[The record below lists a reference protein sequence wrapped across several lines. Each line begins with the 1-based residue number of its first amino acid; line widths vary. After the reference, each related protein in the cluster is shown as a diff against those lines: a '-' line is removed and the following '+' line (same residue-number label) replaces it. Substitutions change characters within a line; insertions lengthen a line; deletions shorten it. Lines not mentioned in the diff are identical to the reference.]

1 MNISISVDPQLFDEG
16 SSVNLT
22 CSSVANPA
30 ADSYIWY
37 KMVDSDAT
45 SSMLQVGSGQLLSL
59 PSVEES
65 HSGVYLCKVRNS
77 LGESNSTQVLLSMQ
91 RKQNGR
97 SHYLQMLV
105 VSSKGNLCKIPQPLN
120 LI

>member
-22 CSSVANPA
+22 CSSVANPT

-45 SSMLQVGSGQLLSL
+45 SSMMQVGSGQLLSL

-91 RKQNGR
+91 RKQDGR

-105 VSSKGNLCKIPQPLN
+105 VSSKGNLCKIPEPLN